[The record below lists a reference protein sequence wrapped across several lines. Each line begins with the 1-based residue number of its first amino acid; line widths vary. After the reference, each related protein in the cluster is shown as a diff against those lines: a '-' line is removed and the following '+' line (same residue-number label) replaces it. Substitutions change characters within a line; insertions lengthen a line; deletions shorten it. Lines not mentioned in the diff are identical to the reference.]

1 MEKHQGYK
9 GGLQSNG
16 STGKNA
22 VYYAD
27 TSTELIFHVST
38 KFNHDE
44 ENANVKSKPNLFN
57 ILLLHM
63 YTI

>member
-44 ENANVKSKPNLFN
+44 ENANVKSE
-57 ILLLHM
+57 
-63 YTI
+63 